1 MGSYG
6 VQEKAIK
13 NLFIKSIRSD
23 SPIWGTF
30 SQKNPLKFQVFQRK
44 DSGFLPQKDH
54 LCDLSHKGK
63 DSTAIFVGVLHQKLG
78 IQRRMG
84 MLRGICRRSIWEG
97 RRQNSRAGRKKTGLS
112 NVRSVRV
119 VEQQEF
125 STSPCGFASKK
136 KVQKKSTNNSR
147 LIAMRIQQTP
157 KMGP

>member
-1 MGSYG
+1 
-6 VQEKAIK
+6 
-13 NLFIKSIRSD
+13 
-23 SPIWGTF
+23 
-30 SQKNPLKFQVFQRK
+30 
-44 DSGFLPQKDH
+44 
-54 LCDLSHKGK
+54 
-63 DSTAIFVGVLHQKLG
+63 
-78 IQRRMG
+78 
-84 MLRGICRRSIWEG
+84 
-97 RRQNSRAGRKKTGLS
+97 LS